1 MPSLKQTLL
10 LGVALGVFF
19 GAWNVLA
26 AWMAP
31 LADDTLPAVLMFYGP
46 MFLTWVLAG
55 FSAGRRSGRA
65 ADGALTGAVVALAT
79 FTVLTAIVIGRMNL
93 SLETTSAR
101 PDWRNLMSRYP
112 SSGFASLRAYANY
125 VYLTGAPFKLLV
137 ATSIGALCGAIGGG
151 IGAVVRSSRE

>member
-1 MPSLKQTLL
+1 MPSLKQKLL

-26 AWMAP
+26 AWVAP
-31 LADDTLPAVLMFYGP
+31 LADDTLSAVLAFYGP
-46 MFLTWVLAG
+46 MFLTWVVAG
-55 FSAGRRSGRA
+55 FAAGRRSGRA
-65 ADGALTGAVVALAT
+65 ADGGLTGAVVALAT

-93 SLETTSAR
+93 SLEATSAR

-112 SSGFASLRAYANY
+112 SSGFSSLRAYANY
-125 VYLTGAPFKLLV
+125 VYITGAPFKLFV

-151 IGAVVRSSRE
+151 IGSIVRSTRE